1 MLYYNK
7 SRVTSQTGEPRTRGG
22 TCNTPLAFCVVGGGG
37 TVFFCL
43 AFSLPLFRLLTVDAR
58 PTKELWWARLRQQVV
73 CLQRRT
79 TRITSGSGLV
89 VALAGE
95 SDVGL
100 GLTRGSGWGLTL
112 SLWYSESLSV
122 SCVCLPSM
130 NCYMLPRR
138 QLMLHWYSRLLHPA
152 RLDLSTH
159 YRSHATFTVCVCFCV
174 RLRACV
180 LECKCIWESV
190 CVCLCVFHDYLRHP
204 LRRGMGHHIA
214 RRVLVDILSC
224 CTHRQTFNLR
234 NGILQK

>member
-1 MLYYNK
+1 VVLA
-7 SRVTSQTGEPRTRGG
+7 
-22 TCNTPLAFCVVGGGG
+22 TPLAFCVVGGGG

-112 SLWYSESLSV
+112 SLWYSESVRQLCLSPV
-122 SCVCLPSM
+122 NELLYVTKTSADASLVLKVTASCQTRFIYTLSLTCHVCCVYAFVCDCSRVCLNASV
-130 NCYMLPRR
+130 
-138 QLMLHWYSRLLHPA
+138 
-152 RLDLSTH
+152 
-159 YRSHATFTVCVCFCV
+159 F
-174 RLRACV
+174 
-180 LECKCIWESV
+180 ESV
-190 CVCLCVFHDYLRHP
+190 CVCLCVFHDYLCHS

-234 NGILQK
+234 NGILQKAYITWLK